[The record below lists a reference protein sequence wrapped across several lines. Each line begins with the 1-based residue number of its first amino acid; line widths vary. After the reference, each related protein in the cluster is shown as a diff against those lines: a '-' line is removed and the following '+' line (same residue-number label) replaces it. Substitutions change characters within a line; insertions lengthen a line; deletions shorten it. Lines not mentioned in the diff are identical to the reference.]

1 MANTPPVRSKSMTGS
16 SIDGDT
22 LFDSTSFRT
31 PRHLEL
37 FSVGVLDMERNL
49 REILCVLD
57 LVRDVASDRSEQM
70 TLEIDAQ
77 RIPPQR
83 PGERLGERGVQPI
96 VLRLLNAQQR
106 VRDERQTGEL
116 GGARGDEI

>member
-1 MANTPPVRSKSMTGS
+1 
-16 SIDGDT
+16 
-22 LFDSTSFRT
+22 
-31 PRHLEL
+31 
-37 FSVGVLDMERNL
+37 
-49 REILCVLD
+49 
-57 LVRDVASDRSEQM
+57 M

-106 VRDERQTGEL
+106 VRDERRTGEL

>member
-1 MANTPPVRSKSMTGS
+1 MTGS
-16 SIDGDT
+16 SMIDGDT

-57 LVRDVASDRSEQM
+57 LVRDVASDRSE
-70 TLEIDAQ
+70 
-77 RIPPQR
+77 
-83 PGERLGERGVQPI
+83 
-96 VLRLLNAQQR
+96 
-106 VRDERQTGEL
+106 
-116 GGARGDEI
+116 